1 MDEKFVSSPITII
14 TYHFVRDLGHSRY
27 PEIKGLTV
35 EQFKEQI
42 AYIKKHYSVIN
53 VAALSAAAA
62 GDADLPPRPLLLTFD
77 DGYLDHFT
85 NVFPI
90 LKLNG
95 LPGCFFP
102 PAGAITE
109 YRVLDVNKIHFVLA
123 SVRNKSKIIQII
135 FALLDEFRERYGLME
150 NRSYYEKLAVPNRF
164 DTAEVIFIKR
174 LLQRELPE
182 DLRRIIVDRLFHH
195 FVVTDEASFSR
206 ELYMTMDQLS
216 CMRECG
222 MDIGS
227 HGYEHLWLDTLG
239 QDGQVRE
246 IDLSLSFL
254 ERLGCTRDAWVMSYP
269 YGAYNDGLLS
279 LLREKGCILGFTT
292 RVGLA
297 DLTAEDPLALS
308 RLDANDLPKK
318 AAAAP
323 NEWTLRV

>member
-1 MDEKFVSSPITII
+1 MDEKFVSSPVTII

-35 EQFKEQI
+35 EQFREQI
-42 AYIKKHYSVIN
+42 AYIKKHYSVISI
-53 VAALSAAAA
+53 AELSAAAA

-95 LPGCFFP
+95 LTGCFFP

-123 SVRNKSKIIQII
+123 SVGDKSKIVRTI
-135 FALLDEFRERYGLME
+135 FALLDEFRERYELME
-150 NRSYYEKLAVPNRF
+150 NRSYYERLAVPNRF

-182 DLRRIIVDRLFHH
+182 DLRRTIVDRLFHH
-195 FVVTDEASFSR
+195 FVVTDEASFSQ
-206 ELYMTMDQLS
+206 ELYMTTDQLS
-216 CMRECG
+216 CMREYG

-227 HGYEHLWLDTLG
+227 HGYEHLWLDTLD

-279 LLREKGCILGFTT
+279 LLRKKGCILGFTT

-297 DLTAEDPLALS
+297 DLTAEDPLTLS
-308 RLDANDLPKK
+308 RLDANDLPKEG
-318 AAAAP
+318 AAAP

>member
-1 MDEKFVSSPITII
+1 M

-35 EQFKEQI
+35 EQFKEQL
-42 AYIKKHYSVIN
+42 AYIKKHYRVISV
-53 VAALSAAAA
+53 AELRAAAA
-62 GDADLPPRPLLLTFD
+62 GDSDLPPRPLLLTFD

-95 LPGCFFP
+95 LTGCFFP

-123 SVRNKSKIIQII
+123 SVSDKSLIVQTI
-135 FALLDEFRERYGLME
+135 FELLNEFREQHGLME
-150 NRSYYEKLAVPNRF
+150 NRSYYDRLAVPNRF

-174 LLQRELPE
+174 LLQRELPG
-182 DLRRIIVDRLFHH
+182 DLRGTIVNRLFHR
-195 FVVTDEASFSR
+195 FVTTDEASFSQ
-206 ELYMTMDQLS
+206 ELYMTVDQLS
-216 CMRECG
+216 CMRESG

-227 HGYEHLWLDTLG
+227 HGYEHLWLDTLDH
-239 QDGQVRE
+239 DGQVRE

-254 ERLGCTRDAWVMSYP
+254 ESLGCTRDAWVMSYP
-269 YGAYNDGLLS
+269 YGAYNGGLLS
-279 LLREKGCILGFTT
+279 LLRKKGCNIGFTT

-297 DLTAEDPLALS
+297 DLAAVDPLALS

-318 AAAAP
+318 SAAAP
-323 NEWTLRV
+323 NEWTLRA